1 MADEKNKKTD
11 VVAEL
16 EAKLQE
22 KEAVINALSG
32 LVKYWSGK
40 VVDNESNVFLAKLQQ
55 EAQQNV
61 PTEEVEE

>member
-1 MADEKNKKTD
+1 MAEEKNKKTD

-22 KEAVINALSG
+22 KEAVIAALSE

-40 VVDNESNVFLAKLQQ
+40 VVDNESNVHLAKLQQ
-55 EAQQNV
+55 AAQQKV
-61 PTEEVEE
+61 TTEDET